1 MTFFWPFSLLSLLLV
16 PVLAALYVFWLRR
29 RRKYAV
35 HFSDLSLIRQAVGR
49 RPTWRRHIPFAILL
63 LALASLAIGSA
74 RPHVVQTVNFDR
86 TSIILAI
93 DVSRSMC
100 ADDVEPNRLTV
111 AQDAARTF
119 VQDQRSG
126 TRIGLVAF
134 SGNAQIVVPPT
145 DDAAQLVAAID
156 RFTTS
161 FGTAIGS
168 AQLKAIDAISE
179 VNDAVAPS
187 DEELSAGSDGAVD
200 DGDFQPDAVVL
211 LTDGANSSGTDPLF
225 AAEQAAHR
233 GVRVYTIGFGT
244 TNPTQMACGET
255 QVGAQGVGGDSFGTE
270 LTGQFDLDTAG
281 FEGGNTARLLVID
294 EPTLQSIAALTGGQ
308 YFRAENSGELVEVFS
323 QLPTEIGSQQQDE
336 EVSWWFTAAGLIA
349 VLAAV
354 VLSLR
359 SNRT

>member
-1 MTFFWPFSLLSLLLV
+1 MTFFWPFSLLGLLLV
-16 PVLAALYVFWLRR
+16 PLLAALYVFWLRR

-35 HFSDLSLIRQAVGR
+35 HVSDLSLIRQAVGR
-49 RPTWRRHIPFAILL
+49 RPTWRRHVPFALMLL
-63 LALASLAIGSA
+63 SLASLAIGSA
-74 RPHVVQTVNFDR
+74 RPHVVQTVDFDR

-100 ADDVEPNRLTV
+100 ANDVEPNRLTV

-119 VQDQRSG
+119 VRDQSSG

-134 SGNAQIVVPPT
+134 SGTAQIVVPPT
-145 DDAAQLVAAID
+145 DDADQLVAAID
-156 RFTTS
+156 LFTTS

-168 AQLKAIDAISE
+168 AQLKAIDAIAE
-179 VNDAVAPS
+179 VNDAVAPAG
-187 DEELSAGSDGAVD
+187 EELSAGSDGTIE

-225 AAEQAAHR
+225 AAEQASLR

-244 TNPTQMACGET
+244 TNPTEMACGTT
-255 QVGAQGVGGDSFGTE
+255 QVGAQGVGGDSFGGF
-270 LTGQFDLDTAG
+270 TGQFDLETSG
-281 FEGGNTARLLVID
+281 FGGENAARLLVID

-349 VLAAV
+349 MLAAV

-359 SNRT
+359 WNSN